1 MSSGRDALRQAPPIA
16 LPSFSIHSAVVCC
29 GVIGTHPRLGRDD
42 GPFSSRAQDAGARV
56 LRAGPVLLCMGLF
69 SRFCAGALRAAEE
82 ALRPGSAKA
91 SVEAAVKKAKRE

>member
-1 MSSGRDALRQAPPIA
+1 
-16 LPSFSIHSAVVCC
+16 
-29 GVIGTHPRLGRDD
+29 
-42 GPFSSRAQDAGARV
+42 
-56 LRAGPVLLCMGLF
+56 MGLF